1 MAEPQPHSQQ
11 RQLQPQLLSNKIMD
25 VDQHKEGQVAL
36 VTGSSGFLGQH
47 LVKLLHEKAPQ
58 FKEIRTFDIKPYKQ
72 KLGKIVL
79 TWVTFC
85 FLIFLF
91 SHSEASDANIGI
103 TVNIGSFEKFLL
115 SGPSDVPAGY
125 IC

>member
-1 MAEPQPHSQQ
+1 MAINTQRCECCVMTPHCVISYSQQYYIQRRSTHWTELLAEPQPHSQQ
-11 RQLQPQLLSNKIMD
+11 QRRQLQPQLLSNKIMD

-72 KLGKIVL
+72 KLGK
-79 TWVTFC
+79 F
-85 FLIFLF
+85 
-91 SHSEASDANIGI
+91 
-103 TVNIGSFEKFLL
+103 VN
-115 SGPSDVPAGY
+115 PSY
-125 IC
+125 